1 MGVRVTGHSIAERRA
16 TLATTDSRVP
26 VRKLALATGL
36 ACVLAF
42 ALSLTGGEGDA
53 HSAPFP
59 AVIGQQLW
67 NAAQVG
73 LLLVLLCS
81 WCSERRW
88 WVILAAAATL
98 LCLPFAVYVVSPGG
112 WVLAALLLLICGTAW
127 WARVPDLCVTLTD
140 EPARSAPLVTRF
152 EFLAFVCTLFC
163 SMYNFQVNGSI
174 WPHWGSIY
182 ASVASMIGFTP
193 DVPTVARSMYT
204 LGLEGVVMPPYVP
217 IGNVTTGNLGAVV
230 FLLIWTVL
238 PFLYVLYFCVLA
250 KLAKDSPGT
259 RLQQFLCACCIVH
272 FLFLTDFVDYK
283 FGRGFVNPLTQ
294 EFHWTERFAWRIAIL
309 LPIYQKVLTGYF
321 KRGAG
326 GIGLVLHYAIACWGL
341 FFLVYYVLLVDV
353 PGIYEAAFGHE
364 LDLHRLIGIPFNEAL
379 GYYGALVLMT
389 FLYAF
394 MLLAMPSKRICVIG
408 ARPAERQGTNAG

>member
-1 MGVRVTGHSIAERRA
+1 MTGQNAAERATTFSRVRVKA
-16 TLATTDSRVP
+16 
-26 VRKLALATGL
+26 LALLTGIT
-36 ACVLAF
+36 CVLAN
-42 ALSLTGGEGDA
+42 AVSLTSGVGDA
-53 HSAPFP
+53 HSAPVG

-73 LLLVLLCS
+73 LLLLLLCM
-81 WCSERRW
+81 WCVGRRW
-88 WVILAAAATL
+88 WVVLLSVAALLA
-98 LCLPFAVYVVSPGG
+98 LPFGIYVGSPGG
-112 WVLAALLLLICGTAW
+112 WILAALLLLICGAAW
-127 WARVPDLCVTLTD
+127 STRVPDLCFTLTD

-174 WPHWGSIY
+174 WPHWGSVY

-204 LGLEGVVMPPYVP
+204 LSLEGVVMPPYVP
-217 IGNVTTGNLGAVV
+217 IGNVATGNLGAVV

-259 RLQQFLCACCIVH
+259 RLQLFLCACCIVH

-294 EFHWTERFAWRIAIL
+294 EFHWTERLAWRIAIL

-321 KRGAG
+321 RQGAG
-326 GIGLVLHYAIACWGL
+326 LIGVVLHYAIACWGL
-341 FFLVYYVLLVDV
+341 FFMVYYVLLVDV
-353 PGIYEAAFGHE
+353 PGIYEAAFDHDV
-364 LDLHRLIGIPFNEAL
+364 DLHRLIGVPFNEAL

-389 FLYAF
+389 FVYAF
-394 MLLAMPSKRICVIG
+394 TVLFMPSKRICVIDAG
-408 ARPAERQGTNAG
+408 SAERQGAGTP